1 LIPPTED
8 PRTLFDHLE
17 TELRRRA
24 TGARDL
30 LTITFRTH
38 DEQVVVVTRKEPLPE
53 RYPRLAEILDDIG
66 RTCRDEGIGTEQL
79 RRISF
84 FEDEVNLETRD
95 RHGRRDVFTWPIMA
109 GSTGS

>member
-1 LIPPTED
+1 MPPTDD
-8 PRTLFDHLE
+8 PRILFDRLE

-24 TGARDL
+24 TGSRDL
-30 LTITFRTH
+30 LTITFQTH
-38 DEQVVVVTRKEPLPE
+38 GDQVVIVTRKEQLPE

-66 RTCRDEGIGTEQL
+66 RTCRDEGIGIEQL

-95 RHGRRDVFTWPIMA
+95 RHGRRDVLTWPIMA
-109 GSTGS
+109 GSADS